1 MSHAFR
7 QKLSSYLSLFALLVN
22 LLPPAPIAQAYEA
35 EPIPAEAAHHS
46 PTPALISE
54 SKSLTPVSSRSDAV
68 LPRWFK
74 PPTLA
79 PVEPRQTAGLT
90 LAQPPALIQLEANRQ
105 RAAISSQRSVA
116 SSQKSAI
123 ASQLSSAVLPGW
135 FQPDPSPAAPVS
147 GPQPALSLSN
157 GAPVILPDWFKV
169 QEDFSPAPLLPRP
182 PAASQSSALDS
193 NTLSPAPVSGPRS
206 PVVLPGWF
214 QPASPRLLASS
225 PPRSLAALPP
235 LRPMGA
241 PIPQVQVTVS
251 APANVSAGNFAGDT
265 YTITVRNGSAST
277 TGFNFFITAT
287 IPAAG
292 FTYVPGSAVWISSVS
307 GAITYTDSY
316 TDPLV
321 VWTPNITRNLLPGE
335 VVTLTFRMTTD
346 GSAIS
351 GQRLDANAVYENPL
365 GSPGSNN
372 GGVNVTVGRGNLVI
386 SKSPTVQDGTFG
398 DIVTWT
404 IEAANTGLGD
414 VYSATVSDTIGIG
427 YTNVDFSQLNVTP
440 FTLTVGE
447 RRSFVVTAT
456 INSCNNLTN
465 TGRTWWSIGNSEGD
479 GLITNPATDTADIAY
494 LLEEPAI
501 SLAANNLT
509 FAYCSPAPQTAV
521 VTVTNSGGAALNFIL
536 DSNLESQPFTV
547 GPAPGWTYNPAT
559 GVFSRTDAGGVITTT
574 PVTLSFVVTPTF
586 DVCNAPSSGSFNFT
600 ANYRDAC
607 GLSFNNPSV
616 GVNYTYGAGEL
627 PTFDLTKSSSVSATF
642 AGQTSQFFV
651 DFDIQNVQNI
661 SGNIIITDIVP
672 SVFTTTAVTP
682 SAGSFVRAG
691 NVVTWTIP
699 APAGPGAFTGRLT
712 LTVQALDVISDC
724 GTNSIATNTASG
736 QAPVRC
742 TSCSPLSDTAQAS
755 VIIQNFAGTAF
766 PKEFSTDGQVCGL
779 ITMTNRYSMPIN
791 SWTGVVFTE
800 TMGFNDGVPGD
811 DVPPGTL
818 TYVPGSLVVTIDGVN
833 RTSEVTITQTAPQL
847 VLNFGGVTLP
857 TGTHSIT
864 VAYTLSILDGV
875 LAGNP
880 QISFFD
886 WSIFNVPNAG
896 GSGTCQSGGAF
907 FQGAPIDLQR
917 ADLQIDISPD
927 SFDSCATVPVILT
940 VSDPDL
946 AANSLVA
953 NNIVV
958 TFNVGS
964 PDFGTIS
971 GYTYGGGF
979 AGNPVTVTTGTNI
992 ITWTFQNPL
1001 TQTGTTTGT
1010 ISFSMTR
1017 SCTAPNLRAGVSFT
1031 DRCGIDYGNTDAN
1044 PGTTTPPNVTLF
1056 VTPDQFTVNENRAT
1070 WRIYATNNGA
1080 GTAGRTLITNT
1091 ISAGLQ
1097 FVTYTTNLS
1106 AQVNLLTPG
1115 PFNPGDDVVWE
1126 VLNLAPN
1133 QQVRIDVSSVNV
1145 VACDPLSASVTLSS
1159 GCLGDSACQTSQTDS
1174 ISFLVPPFAV
1184 RTSNAQ
1190 TADLP
1195 FCDTGEVI
1203 LTVKNASASAHIY
1216 QLVIS
1221 QTISFLEYISGSA
1234 RITVTDR
1241 NDVVIAGLAN
1251 IPFEPVTSTAGTDTI
1266 LTWQL
1271 TNPGITLSQTQ
1282 ILTDRAAED
1291 EITIRFLVQTDC
1303 SLPGN
1308 TVVRSQ
1314 AGGLHSCGTFFT
1326 SVENA
1331 VTLPKEQPDITLT
1344 KQGRNVTQGDPAFA
1358 DTVFGEPGDVVV
1370 WRITANNDTGAYFA
1384 QNVLVTDNLPDNMNA
1399 AVPTASASDGVVTP
1413 TLGLVT
1419 WNLGDLPADGVDRT
1433 LFITTTIDAEA
1444 TACQSTS
1451 INTATLIYGCDNG
1464 CTAQPLTATA
1474 SLQSRPSLTAQTL
1487 DTTPLNTCGGL
1498 MTVTLTNDGPPA
1510 YDVFVTDT
1518 LPSGFVYQEFVSA
1531 STTPNISPTAG
1542 VTTAVFA
1549 WTGGITLPTGVTTL
1563 TFRVANSSATGA
1575 CAVPASGPNNLT
1587 ISYDDNTSCIST
1599 GPYTTTSNSSVTVQ
1613 NPNLVID
1620 KSPLNRVADVGT
1632 VVSWTVTITNSGP
1645 GAAIGV
1651 LITDT
1656 VGSGFTGIS
1665 AGNGS
1670 DADETNTPTIAG
1682 QVITWTPAITIASGD
1697 SWRAIV
1703 TATVAPA
1710 GSGVPT
1716 NSVQASGSCG
1726 SGCAYTSGI
1735 SDTAF
1740 VTLLTEFDK
1749 APSVQTGTIGSL
1761 VVFTFSTSLP
1771 DIDALYQNLTLTDTL
1786 PTGLGY
1792 VSSILTY
1799 TFDGDGSS
1807 GGPTTLISTTP
1818 TLNPGALTSGNVVW
1832 NLGNLPGSALING
1845 VITAVIQSVATNTNG
1860 VSRTN
1865 NLQMTYLDEG
1875 QSYLFTD
1882 TAQVDIV
1889 EPLLHLGK
1897 SYVTPPGCAATLA
1910 ISNFNNLSD
1919 AGWSELG
1926 AWTITPEGYYQ
1937 NTDTT
1942 SNRRAFIGATN
1953 WTDYSFSF
1961 MMRTSDPTGSMGG
1974 YIRQNNTGTTD
1985 TGYLFRWS
1993 NTQMQ
1998 LELRNTGSVL
2008 NSLPI
2013 GYQINRWYHV
2023 EIRVTGSLIE
2033 VFVDGIRR
2041 LSATDNTFTNGR
2053 VGLLSSSHTQT
2064 QFDDILV
2071 TRMGQQGCFVG
2082 ANDLVT
2088 YTLTISNQGPLPG
2101 YDLVITDAIPA
2112 GMSLVTYS
2120 LQSDDPASA
2129 FTTTPTPPVP
2139 GAANLVWN
2147 INQLTNTVPFNPLA
2161 HTALTITVVLSV
2173 SDGITANTFLSNQ
2186 AALAY
2191 DNWPGDSSPTVIS
2204 RTYSGGSHSA
2214 AVQTVNGGITKTTVF
2229 SPPPTATLGS
2239 LVTYTL
2245 IVPVS
2250 PITAT
2255 LYNVVITDQLN
2266 TPRFFIE
2273 NVTTGGGTG
2282 GAASFDQ
2289 ATGLITATF
2298 ASVPHDTQAVVT
2310 VTARISHEFPSPAT
2324 DIPAGPGPD
2333 VVTNSAVM
2341 THAAATVLTTSNV
2354 VTTNVGEPVIDIAKQ
2369 GAFTGDPQVAIYTI
2383 TVTNTGNSP
2392 AYSLLI
2398 TDNLPAGI
2406 TPTTISNGGVYSP
2419 DSQTIAWTIGFLD
2432 VPPPPANTLT
2442 LTYTARLSQA
2452 IYSGSRFTNTVG
2464 ITTTSLTDTIP
2475 GVRPYTDTAVFTL
2488 TWPLGRLGDYVWYD
2502 FDNDGIQNSNPNEFP
2517 IGGVILE
2524 LFDSVGGTLIATTT
2538 TSITG
2543 FYIFENLPLNVTY
2556 TVRISDASYGP
2567 GGPLQPYTQTL
2578 LTAGGATTAT
2588 DSNASITATFGGL
2601 GYAITTTLTSA
2612 FTEDLTLDY
2621 GFVRL
2626 VEIGNY
2632 VWFDVNNDGVQND
2645 GPGNGFDGVTVTVT
2659 HPDGRIFTTTTTSG
2673 GFYTFTVPVSQPYT
2687 ITVTAD
2693 NFNPGGPLE
2702 SFTNTL
2708 INTGGDDALD
2718 SDGTPGGGGLVTV
2731 TPAITQNNYTF
2742 DFGLVE
2748 LVSLGNQVWFDV
2760 DNNGI
2765 LDGGEVGVP
2774 GVAVEL
2780 YQDTNG
2786 DGQYTPGVDGLIS
2799 TTNTSSGGFYTFTNL
2814 LPSFFPTQTYLVVI
2828 TSTNF
2833 TGSGPLVNYQN
2844 SDGSVD
2850 GNSDLNERD
2859 HGVVTGTLG
2868 AGGFVASTPVSLTN
2882 NSEPINDGDS
2892 DANSNLTIDF
2902 GFYRLSLGDQVWSD
2916 DNNNGII
2923 DGAEAGVPSVTVI
2936 LYDATGTTVLSTT
2949 TTDANGF
2956 YTFTNLVSATYV
2968 VGFVLPGGYSS
2979 STDIGTSANPNNN
2992 VNSDDNGVVISGTIV
3007 RSNPVVLTPGDNG
3020 AQNQNTVTTA
3030 TGSTHNPTVDFGIV
3044 PLVSLGNQV
3053 WFDVDNNGILDGG
3066 EVGVPGVA
3074 VELYQDTNGDG
3085 QYTPGVDGLIST
3097 TNTSSGGFYTFTNLL
3112 PSTVP
3117 AEAYL
3122 VVVTTTNFSSG
3133 GPLFEYYNSD
3143 GSVGGNSDLNEQDH
3157 GVVTGTLGAG
3167 GFVASTPVSLTV
3179 GGEPITDGDT
3189 NASSNLTIDFGFYRL
3204 SLGDQVWFDNNN
3216 NGLLDGGETGASG
3229 VTVRLYDATGT
3240 TVLSSTTTDANGF
3253 YTFTNLFSGTY
3264 IVEIVPPATFTSS
3277 TDIASSI
3284 NPDNN
3289 VNSDD
3294 NGVNLTPTGTIRS
3307 NPVTLVPGD
3316 NGVLGN
3322 TQVTIATGSTHN
3334 PTVDFGLVQMVA
3346 IGNIVWIDDG
3356 AGGGTA
3362 NNGILDGAEASIDGV
3377 EIHLY
3382 RQGQTPGVDTPILTT
3397 TTAGGGFYQFDNL
3410 APGQYFVHIP
3420 ASEFGPGQPLMGY
3433 VSSSGAGSDETTDQ
3447 TGDENGID
3455 SFTPGTTGIS
3465 SQVYDLQP
3473 DSEQTGEGQ
3482 PNYTGILDDDNVNFT
3497 ADFGF
3502 VQAVAIG
3509 NIIWIDD
3516 GAGGGTANNG
3526 ALDGT
3531 EAGVD
3536 AVEVQLYRQGQ
3547 TPGVDTPVLTTTTS
3561 GGGFYQ
3567 FDNLAPGQYFIHIP
3581 ASEFGAGQPLN
3592 DYVSSIGSG
3601 TDETTDQTG
3610 DENGIDSFT
3619 PGTTGISSQVY
3630 DLQPNSEQTGEGQP
3644 NYTGILDD
3652 DNVNFTADFGFVQA
3666 VAIGNIVWI
3675 DDGAGGGTANNGIL
3689 DGTETGVDGVEIRL
3703 YRQGQT
3709 PGVDTPVLTTTTA
3722 GGGFY
3727 QFDNLTPGQ
3736 YFIHI
3741 PASEFGAGQPLS
3753 GYLSSTG
3760 AGSDETTDQDGD
3772 ENGIDSL
3779 VPASTG
3785 IRSQVYDLQPNA
3797 EATGEGQPNYTG
3809 ILDDNNVNF
3818 TADFGFVSSELVAIG
3833 NVVWIDDG
3841 AGGGAANN
3849 GALDGTEAGV
3859 DAVEVQLYRQG
3870 QTPGVDTPVLTTTT
3884 SGGGFYQFD
3893 NLAPGQYFIHIPASE
3908 FGAGQPLNDYV
3919 SSIGSG
3925 TDETTDQTG
3934 DENGIDSPSPVTTGI
3949 SSQVYD
3955 LQPNSEQIGEGQ
3967 PNYTGIL
3974 DDDNVNFTA
3983 DFGFVELVAIG
3994 NIVWI
3999 DDGTGGGAANNGA
4012 LDGTEAGIDGVQIHL
4027 YRQGQTPGVD
4037 VPVLITT
4044 TAGGGFY
4051 QFDNLIPGQYFVHIP
4066 ASQFVLGQPLHGYA
4080 SSTGAGND
4088 ETTDQAGDENG
4099 IDSPTPATTGIS
4111 SQVYDLQPNAE
4122 ATGEGQ
4128 PNYTGI
4134 LDDNNVNFTADFGFY
4149 PQPVLHLD
4157 KRVSPT
4163 GTISPGQRL
4172 DYTIC
4177 FSNSGRLNATN
4188 VVITDFVPF
4197 NTTYI
4202 PGSVIAPAP
4211 TAVEYQDNGGA
4222 FVGTEPITTTGLRW
4236 TLAQLAPTETVCV
4249 GFSVQVNLTISDT
4262 TSGLSVMASP
4272 LGWIVVAGDTSG
4284 LEIITR
4290 TTLATP
4296 SVTPTPTPT
4305 VTPIPTETITPTPE
4319 ITTTPE
4325 LTITVTPTPAP
4336 TPLITATPTITVTD
4350 TPTPIPT
4357 PTPEAT
4363 ATLTPTET
4371 ATMAPTETATVTPT
4385 ETLAPTATAT
4395 LEPTAT
4401 ETATETPTAL
4411 PTETPPPTVEPTPT
4425 AQAMRPYPFLIALGM
4440 LAAPALYGQPAFQ
4453 EPITPTETAT
4463 IEPAPSPE
4471 ATATATLEPI
4481 PTISPTETALP
4492 EATATAVVS
4501 PTETPVATPTDEPT
4515 AMPEVTATMTPTS
4528 TEVVITPTP
4537 TVEITPEITATP
4549 SITAPVAAES
4559 YPIVPFDTVIINIPN
4574 TAILSSDQ
4582 TPTQTAVV
4590 TNPVIRIVDPFIT
4603 KVVNPRNASPGD
4615 QVNFTI
4621 TVENP
4626 APPSNAN
4633 ATNVILVDPL
4643 PYLVDLV
4650 SFNTSSTPPGLVDSV
4665 TIITNIVPIAGHPH
4679 GITQTVATTITVS
4692 IPVLGPNQQVV
4703 LNLTT
4708 RVNNLASPPPQ
4719 TIRNTAFLTF
4729 NEGTVPPV
4737 RVSVNVP
4744 LPPDTGDDDDDDDDD
4759 DDANIPPPP
4768 TSTPAPA
4775 PPVQAPPVP
4784 PVNLLPETG
4793 LRAVSNVNSTVLS
4806 QVWLGLIVLPLAG
4819 LVCWYFWHFNRKRK

>member
-22 LLPPAPIAQAYEA
+22 LLPPAPLAQAYEA
-35 EPIPAEAAHHS
+35 EPIPAEAAPHS

-74 PPTLA
+74 PPTRPALDSN
-79 PVEPRQTAGLT
+79 QTAGLT

-105 RAAISSQRSVA
+105 RAAISSQKSVV
-116 SSQKSAI
+116 SSQKSEI
-123 ASQLSSAVLPGW
+123 GSQLSSAVLPGW

-182 PAASQSSALDS
+182 PADSQSFALDS
-193 NTLSPAPVSGPRS
+193 KTLSPAPVPGPRS
-206 PVVLPGWF
+206 PVILPGWF
-214 QPASPRLLASS
+214 KVQENSS
-225 PPRSLAALPP
+225 PAPLLPRPPADSQSFALDSSAEPAPAAALPP
-235 LRPMGA
+235 LRPMAA

-251 APANVSAGNFAGDT
+251 APASVSAGNFAGDT

-292 FTYVPGSAVWISSVS
+292 FIYVPGSAVWISSAS

-351 GQRLDANAVYENPL
+351 GQRLDANAVYENPV

-372 GGVNVTVGRGNLVI
+372 GGVNITVGRGNLVI

-398 DIVTWT
+398 DVITWT
-404 IEAANTGLGD
+404 IEAANTGLGN

-465 TGRTWWSIGNSEGD
+465 TGQTWWSIGNSEGD

-501 SLAANNLT
+501 SLDANSLA
-509 FAYCSPAPQTAV
+509 FAYCNPTPQTAV
-521 VTVTNSGGAALNFIL
+521 VTVTNSGGAALNFTL

-547 GPAPGWTYNPAT
+547 GPALGWTYDPVT
-559 GVFSRTDAGGVITTT
+559 GVFSRTATGGVITTT
-574 PVTLSFVVTPTF
+574 PVTLSFMVTPTF
-586 DVCNAPSSGSFNFT
+586 DVCSAPSSGSFNFT

-607 GLSFNNPSV
+607 GLSFNGPSV

-627 PTFDLTKSSSVSATF
+627 PTFDLAKSSSVSATF

-682 SAGSFVRAG
+682 SVGSFVQAG

-699 APAGPGAFTGRLT
+699 AAVGPGAFTGRLT

-742 TSCSPLSDTAQAS
+742 ASCSPLSDTAQAS

-791 SWTGVVFTE
+791 SWAGVVFTE

-818 TYVPGSLVVTIDGVN
+818 TYVPGSLVVIIDGVN

-847 VLNFGGVTLP
+847 VLNFGGVTVP

-864 VAYTLSILDGV
+864 VAYSLSILDGV

-880 QISFFD
+880 QVSFFD
-886 WSIFNVPNAG
+886 WSIFNVPDAG
-896 GSGTCQSGGAF
+896 GSDTCQNGGAF

-1145 VACDPLSASVTLSS
+1145 VACDPLNASVTLSS
-1159 GCLGDSACQTSQTDS
+1159 GCLGDGSCSSPQSDT
-1174 ISFLVPPFAV
+1174 INFLVPPFAV

-1203 LTVKNASASAHIY
+1203 LTVKNSSASAHIY
-1216 QLVIS
+1216 QLVVS
-1221 QTISFLEYISGSA
+1221 QTISFLEYISGST
-1234 RITVTDR
+1234 RMTVTDR
-1241 NDVVIAGLAN
+1241 SGAVIAGLAN
-1251 IPFEPVTSTAGTDTI
+1251 IPFEPVTSTLGADTI

-1291 EITIRFLVQTDC
+1291 LITIRFLVQTDC

-1314 AGGLHSCGTFFT
+1314 AAGLHSCGTFFT

-1331 VTLPKEQPDITLT
+1331 VTLPKQQPDITLA
-1344 KQGRNVTQGDPAFA
+1344 KQGRNITKGDPAFA

-1370 WRITANNDTGAYFA
+1370 WRITARNDTGAYFA
-1384 QNVLVTDNLPDNMNA
+1384 QNVLVTDNLPDNM
-1399 AVPTASASDGVVTP
+1399 DLVTP
-1413 TLGLVT
+1413 TANSASGVITTAPGLVT
-1419 WNLGDLPADGVDRT
+1419 WDLGDLPADGVDRT
-1433 LFITTTIDAEA
+1433 LFITTTIDPEA

-1451 INTATLIYGCDNG
+1451 INTATLVYGCDNG

-1498 MTVTLTNDGPPA
+1498 MTIALTNDGPPA

-1542 VTTAVFA
+1542 VTTGVFA
-1549 WTGGITLPTGVTTL
+1549 WTGGLTLPTGVTTL
-1563 TFRVANSSATGA
+1563 TFRVANSSTTGA
-1575 CAVPASGPNNLT
+1575 CAVPVSGPNNLT
-1587 ISYDDNTSCIST
+1587 ISYDDNTSCTNT

-1632 VVSWTVTITNSGP
+1632 VVSWTVAITNSGP

-1670 DADETNTPTIAG
+1670 DADETNTPTVAG
-1682 QVITWTPAITIASGD
+1682 QVITWSPAVTIASGD

-1749 APSVQTGTIGSL
+1749 APTVQTGTIGSL

-1792 VSSILTY
+1792 VSSIVTY
-1799 TFDGDGSS
+1799 TFDGDNA
-1807 GGPTTLISTTP
+1807 GGTTLISTTP
-1818 TLNPGALTSGNVVW
+1818 SLAPGSLASGNVVW

-1865 NLQMTYLDEG
+1865 NLQMTYVDEG

-1882 TAQVDIV
+1882 TAQVNIV
-1889 EPLLHLGK
+1889 EPILHLGK
-1897 SYVTPPGCAATLA
+1897 SYVTPAGCNATLL
-1910 ISNFNNLSD
+1910 IDNFNGGV
-1919 AGWSELG
+1919 AGW
-1926 AWTITPEGYYQ
+1926 
-1937 NTDTT
+1937 TDTGGST
-1942 SNRRAFIGATN
+1942 WTLNNGMRVAPIGGTGLGRVSRTGSTA
-1953 WTDYSFSF
+1953 WTDYSYSA
-1961 MMRTSDPTGSMGG
+1961 MIRSTSTTGQIGLIFRASGA
-1974 YIRQNNTGTTD
+1974 TTF
-1985 TGYLFRWS
+1985 YRFRWGTETTNNRRLERVVS
-1993 NTQMQ
+1993 NSIQDTLQQDTQPYTVGQ
-1998 LELRNTGSVL
+1998 
-2008 NSLPI
+2008 
-2013 GYQINRWYHV
+2013 WYHV
-2023 EIRVTGSLIE
+2023 EIRAEGNRLRVW
-2033 VFVDGIRR
+2033 VDGA
-2041 LSATDNTFTNGR
+2041 LVFDVTDTSPNALTSGNIGLNALNQTNAF
-2053 VGLLSSSHTQT
+2053 
-2064 QFDDILV
+2064 FDDVLV
-2071 TRMGQQGCFVG
+2071 TRLGQQGCFVG

-2088 YTLTISNQGPLPG
+2088 YTLTISNQGQLPG

-2147 INQLTNTVPFNPLA
+2147 INQLTNTAPFNPLA

-2186 AALAY
+2186 AALTY

-2245 IVPVS
+2245 IVPAS

-2273 NVTTGGGTG
+2273 AVTTGGGTG

-2298 ASVPHDTQAVVT
+2298 ASVPHDTQALVT

-2341 THAAATVLTTSNV
+2341 THATATVITTSNV

-2369 GAFTGDPQVAIYTI
+2369 GAITSDPQVAIYTI

-2578 LTAGGATTAT
+2578 LTASGATTAT

-2601 GYAITTTLTSA
+2601 GYAITTTLTPV

-2659 HPDGRIFTTTTTSG
+2659 YPDGRIFTTTTTSG

-2708 INTGGDDALD
+2708 INAGGDDALD
-2718 SDGTPGGGGLVTV
+2718 SDGVPSGGGLVTV

-2765 LDGGEVGVP
+2765 LDAGEVGVP

-2833 TGSGPLVNYQN
+2833 TGAGPLVNYQN
-2844 SDGSVD
+2844 SDGSVN

-2859 HGVVTGTLG
+2859 HGLVTGTLG
-2868 AGGFVASTPVSLTN
+2868 AGGFVASTPISLTN

-2992 VNSDDNGVVISGTIV
+2992 VNSDDNGVVISGTVV
-3007 RSNPVVLTPGDNG
+3007 RSNPVALTPGDNG

-3053 WFDVDNNGILDGG
+3053 WFDVDNNGILDAG

-3112 PSTVP
+3112 PSTTP

-3143 GSVGGNSDLNEQDH
+3143 GSADGNSDLNERDH

-3179 GGEPITDGDT
+3179 GGEPVTDGDT

-3216 NGLLDGGETGASG
+3216 NGLLDGSETGAPG
-3229 VTVRLYDATGT
+3229 ITVRLYDATGT

-3307 NPVTLVPGD
+3307 NPVTLIPGSTGAQ
-3316 NGVLGN
+3316 NENIVN
-3322 TQVTIATGSTHN
+3322 NAAGSTHN

-3346 IGNIVWIDDG
+3346 IGNVVWIDDG
-3356 AGGGTA
+3356 VGGGVA
-3362 NNGILDGAEASIDGV
+3362 DNGIRDGAEVGVDNV
-3377 EIHLY
+3377 EIH
-3382 RQGQTPGVDTPILTT
+3382 
-3397 TTAGGGFYQFDNL
+3397 
-3410 APGQYFVHIP
+3410 
-3420 ASEFGPGQPLMGY
+3420 
-3433 VSSSGAGSDETTDQ
+3433 
-3447 TGDENGID
+3447 
-3455 SFTPGTTGIS
+3455 
-3465 SQVYDLQP
+3465 
-3473 DSEQTGEGQ
+3473 
-3482 PNYTGILDDDNVNFT
+3482 
-3497 ADFGF
+3497 
-3502 VQAVAIG
+3502 
-3509 NIIWIDD
+3509 
-3516 GAGGGTANNG
+3516 
-3526 ALDGT
+3526 
-3531 EAGVD
+3531 
-3536 AVEVQLYRQGQ
+3536 LYRQGQ

-3581 ASEFGAGQPLN
+3581 ASEFGPGQPLVG
-3592 DYVSSIGSG
+3592 YVSSSGAG

-3619 PGTTGISSQVY
+3619 PATTGISSQVY

-3675 DDGAGGGTANNGIL
+3675 DDGAGGGTANNGIR
-3689 DGTETGVDGVEIRL
+3689 DGAEAGINGVEVHL

-3741 PASEFGAGQPLS
+3741 PASEFGVGQPLV
-3753 GYLSSTG
+3753 GYVSSSG
-3760 AGSDETTDQDGD
+3760 AGS
-3772 ENGIDSL
+3772 
-3779 VPASTG
+3779 
-3785 IRSQVYDLQPNA
+3785 
-3797 EATGEGQPNYTG
+3797 
-3809 ILDDNNVNF
+3809 
-3818 TADFGFVSSELVAIG
+3818 
-3833 NVVWIDDG
+3833 
-3841 AGGGAANN
+3841 
-3849 GALDGTEAGV
+3849 
-3859 DAVEVQLYRQG
+3859 
-3870 QTPGVDTPVLTTTT
+3870 
-3884 SGGGFYQFD
+3884 
-3893 NLAPGQYFIHIPASE
+3893 
-3908 FGAGQPLNDYV
+3908 
-3919 SSIGSG
+3919 
-3925 TDETTDQTG
+3925 DETTDQTG
-3934 DENGIDSPSPVTTGI
+3934 DENGIDS
-3949 SSQVYD
+3949 
-3955 LQPNSEQIGEGQ
+3955 
-3967 PNYTGIL
+3967 
-3974 DDDNVNFTA
+3974 FT
-3983 DFGFVELVAIG
+3983 
-3994 NIVWI
+3994 
-3999 DDGTGGGAANNGA
+3999 
-4012 LDGTEAGIDGVQIHL
+4012 
-4027 YRQGQTPGVD
+4027 P
-4037 VPVLITT
+4037 
-4044 TAGGGFY
+4044 
-4051 QFDNLIPGQYFVHIP
+4051 
-4066 ASQFVLGQPLHGYA
+4066 
-4080 SSTGAGND
+4080 
-4088 ETTDQAGDENG
+4088 
-4099 IDSPTPATTGIS
+4099 
-4111 SQVYDLQPNAE
+4111 
-4122 ATGEGQ
+4122 
-4128 PNYTGI
+4128 
-4134 LDDNNVNFTADFGFY
+4134 
-4149 PQPVLHLD
+4149 
-4157 KRVSPT
+4157 
-4163 GTISPGQRL
+4163 
-4172 DYTIC
+4172 
-4177 FSNSGRLNATN
+4177 
-4188 VVITDFVPF
+4188 
-4197 NTTYI
+4197 
-4202 PGSVIAPAP
+4202 
-4211 TAVEYQDNGGA
+4211 
-4222 FVGTEPITTTGLRW
+4222 
-4236 TLAQLAPTETVCV
+4236 
-4249 GFSVQVNLTISDT
+4249 
-4262 TSGLSVMASP
+4262 
-4272 LGWIVVAGDTSG
+4272 
-4284 LEIITR
+4284 
-4290 TTLATP
+4290 
-4296 SVTPTPTPT
+4296 
-4305 VTPIPTETITPTPE
+4305 
-4319 ITTTPE
+4319 
-4325 LTITVTPTPAP
+4325 
-4336 TPLITATPTITVTD
+4336 
-4350 TPTPIPT
+4350 
-4357 PTPEAT
+4357 
-4363 ATLTPTET
+4363 
-4371 ATMAPTETATVTPT
+4371 
-4385 ETLAPTATAT
+4385 
-4395 LEPTAT
+4395 
-4401 ETATETPTAL
+4401 
-4411 PTETPPPTVEPTPT
+4411 
-4425 AQAMRPYPFLIALGM
+4425 
-4440 LAAPALYGQPAFQ
+4440 
-4453 EPITPTETAT
+4453 
-4463 IEPAPSPE
+4463 
-4471 ATATATLEPI
+4471 
-4481 PTISPTETALP
+4481 
-4492 EATATAVVS
+4492 
-4501 PTETPVATPTDEPT
+4501 
-4515 AMPEVTATMTPTS
+4515 
-4528 TEVVITPTP
+4528 
-4537 TVEITPEITATP
+4537 
-4549 SITAPVAAES
+4549 
-4559 YPIVPFDTVIINIPN
+4559 
-4574 TAILSSDQ
+4574 
-4582 TPTQTAVV
+4582 
-4590 TNPVIRIVDPFIT
+4590 
-4603 KVVNPRNASPGD
+4603 
-4615 QVNFTI
+4615 
-4621 TVENP
+4621 
-4626 APPSNAN
+4626 
-4633 ATNVILVDPL
+4633 
-4643 PYLVDLV
+4643 
-4650 SFNTSSTPPGLVDSV
+4650 
-4665 TIITNIVPIAGHPH
+4665 
-4679 GITQTVATTITVS
+4679 
-4692 IPVLGPNQQVV
+4692 
-4703 LNLTT
+4703 
-4708 RVNNLASPPPQ
+4708 
-4719 TIRNTAFLTF
+4719 
-4729 NEGTVPPV
+4729 
-4737 RVSVNVP
+4737 
-4744 LPPDTGDDDDDDDDD
+4744 
-4759 DDANIPPPP
+4759 
-4768 TSTPAPA
+4768 
-4775 PPVQAPPVP
+4775 
-4784 PVNLLPETG
+4784 
-4793 LRAVSNVNSTVLS
+4793 
-4806 QVWLGLIVLPLAG
+4806 
-4819 LVCWYFWHFNRKRK
+4819 